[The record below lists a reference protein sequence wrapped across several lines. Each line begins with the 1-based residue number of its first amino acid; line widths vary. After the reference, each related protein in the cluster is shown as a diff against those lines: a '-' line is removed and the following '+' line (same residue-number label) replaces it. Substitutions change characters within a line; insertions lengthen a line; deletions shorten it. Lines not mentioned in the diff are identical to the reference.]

1 MIVDVLIEFLIM
13 KSWFVDVSIFFRLFI
28 GVFFIKDRI
37 NNDGDRSEKDIEQLV
52 RINIIDYHS
61 RKVRVGSIN
70 NHS

>member
-1 MIVDVLIEFLIM
+1 MVVDVLIEFLIV
-13 KSWFVDVSIFFRLFI
+13 KSWLIDIGIFFRLLI
-28 GVFFIKDRI
+28 SVFFIKDGI